1 MNTFKRL
8 LVLFFC
14 YTIIIFLCLSI
25 IFVAALPFIRYHYL
39 RERFYLRDKM
49 AFRDIS
55 KYAAD
60 SPATL
65 YQIYVKANAR
75 DPLRLCDFVLMSK
88 NAKKHSKAAGLFS
101 NTIVSEKVFDEYSDY
116 SIQYKEN
123 GEFTITN
130 QYADPIFT
138 ITGQYKK

>member
-1 MNTFKRL
+1 MNTIKRV

-14 YTIIIFLCLSI
+14 YTIIIFLTLSI

-55 KYAAD
+55 KHAAD

-65 YQIYVKANAR
+65 YQIYVKANES
-75 DPLRLCDFVLMSK
+75 DHLQLCDFVMMSK
-88 NAKKHSKAAGLFS
+88 NARKHSKAAGLFS
-101 NTIVSEKVFDEYSDY
+101 NTIVSEKVFNEYTDY
-116 SIQYKEN
+116 SIQYKGN

-130 QYADPIFT
+130 QYSDPTFT